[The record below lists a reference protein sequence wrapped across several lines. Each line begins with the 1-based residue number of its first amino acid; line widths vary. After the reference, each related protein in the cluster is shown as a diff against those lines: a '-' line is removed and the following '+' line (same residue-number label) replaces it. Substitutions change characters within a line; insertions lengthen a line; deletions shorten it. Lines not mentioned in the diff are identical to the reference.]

1 MIKSNNFSLKK
12 WFYILIIIILTN
24 IIILGLF
31 SVVSS
36 TISNNF
42 LNNLGD
48 TNFPLIKNTLLVDM
62 MHDGLRGNV
71 TNALLIT
78 ATGGS
83 QAEKDEVLN
92 ENKEMAKKF
101 KEYIENI
108 NKLPLNNELRS
119 LVKEVIPTVNQ
130 YVETSAV
137 VIQYSFANNKK
148 AAAVEQD
155 KFMQLFKKLEKDL
168 ETLSDKLQKESENEI
183 LKSEITS
190 NNLKYL
196 SILFTLLFLS
206 VTFIFAYFIS
216 LKISKMMNQVI
227 ENLIF
232 HSNTILQSANDINN
246 SSQNLSSGTNQQNAS
261 LQKTSSAILEIN
273 SMIKKTSE
281 SSEHSSLLS
290 KKSEIAVKN
299 GEKIV
304 FELISCIEKIK
315 TSNKEI
321 MTQVDHGNKKINEI
335 IKVISDISNKTK
347 VINDIVFQTKLLSF
361 NASVEAARAG
371 EHGMGFSVVA
381 EEVGNLA
388 KMSGDAAKD
397 INNMLSESIDTVEK
411 IIFGTTAE
419 VEKLFKIGDENIA
432 ESTQIANQC
441 AIVMKDTVE
450 NVIMVNKSV
459 LEISTATKEQEYG
472 ISEIVNAVHELER
485 STQENS
491 KISEDSAKAG
501 VELNLKANEISEIID
516 SLSFIINGNTD
527 KKIA

>member
-1 MIKSNNFSLKK
+1 
-12 WFYILIIIILTN
+12 
-24 IIILGLF
+24 
-31 SVVSS
+31 
-36 TISNNF
+36 
-42 LNNLGD
+42 
-48 TNFPLIKNTLLVDM
+48 
-62 MHDGLRGNV
+62 
-71 TNALLIT
+71 
-78 ATGGS
+78 
-83 QAEKDEVLN
+83 
-92 ENKEMAKKF
+92 MAKKF
-101 KEYIENI
+101 KDYIENI
-108 NKLPLNNELRS
+108 NKLSLNNEIRP
-119 LVKEVIPTVNQ
+119 LVKDVIPTINQ

-137 VIQYSFANNKK
+137 VIQNTFANNKK
-148 AAAVEQD
+148 VAALEQE

-168 ETLSDKLQKESENEI
+168 DTLSDKIEKESENEI
-183 LKSEITS
+183 LNSKNTS

-196 SILFTLLFLS
+196 SILFVILFLS
-206 VTFIFAYFIS
+206 ITCLFAYYIS
-216 LKISKMMNQVI
+216 LKISKMMNQFI
-227 ENLIF
+227 ESLIF
-232 HSNTILQSANDINN
+232 QSNSILQSATNINS

-261 LQKTSSAILEIN
+261 LQKTSSAILQIN

-281 SSEHSSLLS
+281 GSEHSSLLS
-290 KKSEIAVKN
+290 KKSESAVKN

-304 FELISCIEKIK
+304 FALISCIDKIK

-321 MTQVDHGNKKINEI
+321 MTQVDHGNKKINDI

-411 IIFGTTAE
+411 IILSTTAE

-450 NVIMVNKSV
+450 NVTMVNKSV
-459 LEISTATKEQEYG
+459 LEITTATKEQEYG
-472 ISEIVNAVHELER
+472 INEIVNAVHELEK
-485 STQENS
+485 STQENA
-491 KISEDSAKAG
+491 KISEDSAKSG

-516 SLSFIINGNTD
+516 YLNLMINGNTD
-527 KKIA
+527 KKAA

>member
-148 AAAVEQD
+148 AA
-155 KFMQLFKKLEKDL
+155 
-168 ETLSDKLQKESENEI
+168 
-183 LKSEITS
+183 
-190 NNLKYL
+190 
-196 SILFTLLFLS
+196 
-206 VTFIFAYFIS
+206 
-216 LKISKMMNQVI
+216 
-227 ENLIF
+227 
-232 HSNTILQSANDINN
+232 
-246 SSQNLSSGTNQQNAS
+246 
-261 LQKTSSAILEIN
+261 
-273 SMIKKTSE
+273 
-281 SSEHSSLLS
+281 
-290 KKSEIAVKN
+290 
-299 GEKIV
+299 
-304 FELISCIEKIK
+304 
-315 TSNKEI
+315 
-321 MTQVDHGNKKINEI
+321 
-335 IKVISDISNKTK
+335 
-347 VINDIVFQTKLLSF
+347 
-361 NASVEAARAG
+361 
-371 EHGMGFSVVA
+371 
-381 EEVGNLA
+381 
-388 KMSGDAAKD
+388 
-397 INNMLSESIDTVEK
+397 
-411 IIFGTTAE
+411 
-419 VEKLFKIGDENIA
+419 
-432 ESTQIANQC
+432 
-441 AIVMKDTVE
+441 
-450 NVIMVNKSV
+450 
-459 LEISTATKEQEYG
+459 
-472 ISEIVNAVHELER
+472 
-485 STQENS
+485 
-491 KISEDSAKAG
+491 
-501 VELNLKANEISEIID
+501 
-516 SLSFIINGNTD
+516 
-527 KKIA
+527 